1 MTRKIKAIIVGL
13 KKQFYKIR
21 QLNKHDKAHECK
33 KIHVLFCNHAD
44 CFLKETVGF
53 LFSEK
58 RTDRT

>member
-1 MTRKIKAIIVGL
+1 MIFSLCWFIPKSIMTRKIKAIIVGL

-44 CFLKETVGF
+44 YY
-53 LFSEK
+53 
-58 RTDRT
+58 